1 MNERNNA
8 LAKPEVTP
16 PAVAREHIP
25 LHALEHIPSA
35 GVDHGTLIDGK
46 YFFTVTS
53 ADQSFV
59 LHDGAVDVFIWDFG
73 ITSPGAYNTIGDNI
87 VYGNVE
93 PTDLLLD
100 DAYIS
105 NAGLVY
111 DDDEGAPPLVP
122 RR

>member
-73 ITSPGAYNTIGDNI
+73 ITHPRSVQHHWRQYCLRECGADRFI
-87 VYGNVE
+87 VE
-93 PTDLLLD
+93 
-100 DAYIS
+100 
-105 NAGLVY
+105 
-111 DDDEGAPPLVP
+111 
-122 RR
+122 